1 MKYVFIINP
10 HSGNNE
16 HNQLKDKITKHFKG
30 KKIIIEKTTAPK
42 QATIIAKS
50 YASNT
55 TELIH
60 MFACGGDGT
69 IHEIVNGIAG
79 CNHIILS
86 IVPIGTGNDFIK
98 SLDNYSKSDFLD
110 LSKYDRPILMPCDL
124 MLVNNEYA
132 INTISLGFDVH
143 VAKHVNTFRK
153 KINIGGI
160 IPYYLGMLASLIK
173 PLNEKLNIQIDNMQ
187 PQIDNFTFA
196 VFCNGKY
203 YGGGYKPCPNALIN
217 DNFIDVCL
225 IKNVKKHQIVRFAG
239 KYKKGTHIE
248 YDKQVS
254 TYKANTIYIDT
265 NDQPIDVNL
274 DGEVRSIISPTIEIV
289 GNAITLALPKR

>member
-173 PLNEKLNIQIDNMQ
+173 PLNEKLNISMD
-187 PQIDNFTFA
+187 PVDFPSLKG
-196 VFCNGKY
+196 VVGDD
-203 YGGGYKPCPNALIN
+203 LIVT
-217 DNFIDVCL
+217 DGTTLLGADD
-225 IKNVKKHQIVRFAG
+225 KAGIVEIMDLAE
-239 KYKKGTHIE
+239 KIMK
-248 YDKQVS
+248 DS
-254 TYKANTIYIDT
+254 
-265 NDQPIDVNL
+265 
-274 DGEVRSIISPTIEIV
+274 SISMVIS
-289 GNAITLALPKR
+289 N